1 MESSTV
7 DVYEETCNALVDGCM
22 AGFNG
27 TLFAYGQTSSG
38 KTYTMMGDPA
48 SNNPGI
54 CQMAVQQVFDAIE
67 NVSCS
72 FLKIYC
78 YIICFVRIHDLYKNM
93 KNVFFLALYSEIC
106 FLLKF
111 FWLELQLKRVSI
123 FMRKYFYEIGEILKT
138 CPVEVNYSMTQ

>member
-67 NVSCS
+67 NVSFL
-72 FLKIYC
+72 FLKHYLIYC
-78 YIICFVRIHDLYKNM
+78 YTILFVVLGYMI
-93 KNVFFLALYSEIC
+93 
-106 FLLKF
+106 
-111 FWLELQLKRVSI
+111 LESHNLFPLS
-123 FMRKYFYEIGEILKT
+123 
-138 CPVEVNYSMTQ
+138 